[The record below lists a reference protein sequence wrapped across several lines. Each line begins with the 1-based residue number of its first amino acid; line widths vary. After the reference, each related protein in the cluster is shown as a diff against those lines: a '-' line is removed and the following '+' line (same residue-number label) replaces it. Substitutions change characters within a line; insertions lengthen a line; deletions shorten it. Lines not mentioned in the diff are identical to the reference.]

1 MTYTVALDGVKR
13 PGPLHVFYCPLNIL
27 LNHGLK
33 LLIFIA
39 LEEMVGNSLL
49 WFKDYFLFQ
58 VNGSCMYFKG
68 VLLLGFSKSIVIKN
82 LCNKK
87 CILFFFILL
96 MLTYSLTT
104 ISETEDS
111 QVFAKLRIKLRIC

>member
-1 MTYTVALDGVKR
+1 MF
-13 PGPLHVFYCPLNIL
+13 FYCPLNIL

-33 LLIFIA
+33 LLIFIP

-58 VNGSCMYFKG
+58 LNGGCMYFKG
-68 VLLLGFSKSIVIKN
+68 VPLLGFSESLLIKHV
-82 LCNKK
+82 CNKK
-87 CILFFFILL
+87 YILFFFSLL

-104 ISETEDS
+104 ISENRRLSIFLQNYALNYASVENFKT
-111 QVFAKLRIKLRIC
+111 V

>member
-1 MTYTVALDGVKR
+1 
-13 PGPLHVFYCPLNIL
+13 
-27 LNHGLK
+27 
-33 LLIFIA
+33 
-39 LEEMVGNSLL
+39 MVGNSLL

-68 VLLLGFSKSIVIKN
+68 VLLLGFSKSIVMKN